1 MTEATLLWTPTI
13 TRAELEPVVAQVLR
27 RPHGGVAEWRLE
39 PIGGETLGSHLAGGR
54 GIYRLAGSAHGQ
66 AAGQVYPWSLVVKI
80 FSDAALGPT
89 PNDIGDTIQ
98 DPTDGNYWKREI
110 LVYQSGMLDELAG
123 GLVAPRGYGV
133 TEHAGEWRL
142 WLEDVEESPKTWPL
156 ERYGVAARQLGQ
168 FNGAYLVDRAAAR
181 EAAMD
186 VPGPRPRLEQ
196 NRMQRADSRSSTTG
210 DRPRVGGPAQYPQ
223 QGSAPGVQVSRD
235 QGIARD

>member
-123 GLVAPRGYGV
+123 GLVAPRCYGV

-142 WLEDVEESPKTWPL
+142 WLEDVEESPKMWPL

-168 FNGAYLVDRAAAR
+168 FNGAYLVDAPLPEKQPWMYRGRARDWSKIVCNALIPGRVPRGTGHAR
-181 EAAMD
+181 
-186 VPGPRPRLEQ
+186 
-196 NRMQRADSRSSTTG
+196 
-210 DRPRVGGPAQYPQ
+210 GGPAQYPQ